1 MTWKDAEQDQYR
13 IGTCIY
19 KLASVLLNWFLK
31 PSQTSGFI
39 FTLGFRPLLI
49 SDQSLCE
56 CVLCVCGW
64 VGTHKVCV
72 CVHARWRKREKERR
86 NLKGNGNF
94 DFFGRK
100 NRNKTWKQLVRLRPL
115 MCGTDSVDP
124 EANQKWTTRS
134 YFLHD
139 LADYWEANGL
149 GWHMVLS

>member
-1 MTWKDAEQDQYR
+1 MPNR
-13 IGTCIY
+13 INIEVVLVFTNLLVFYWIDSWNRL
-19 KLASVLLNWFLK
+19 KLLASFLL
-31 PSQTSGFI
+31 SGFDH
-39 FTLGFRPLLI
+39 FWSHTVRVCFV
-49 SDQSLCE
+49 
-56 CVLCVCGW
+56 CVCGCACGW

-72 CVHARWRKREKERR
+72 RVHARWRKREKERR

-149 GWHMVLS
+149 CWHMVLS